1 MFNILSNL
9 LFVFT
14 FQKNNFYK
22 EYDNSEYSIIPL
34 SIYIRVNQFWK
45 ILKFMW
51 SSLWLNKWIIDS
63 MILGMK
69 ISKRK

>member
-1 MFNILSNL
+1 MYNLIYTIMFNILSNL
-9 LFVFT
+9 LFVFP

-22 EYDNSEYSIIPL
+22 KYDNSEYSIIPL

-51 SSLWLNKWIIDS
+51 NSLFD
-63 MILGMK
+63 
-69 ISKRK
+69 

>member
-51 SSLWLNKWIIDS
+51 NSLFD
-63 MILGMK
+63 
-69 ISKRK
+69 